1 MKTRGWLCSIATLVA
16 ACSSGDPA
24 APPRAPASTTAVA
37 SAPASAPAASAPAP
51 GAPAPAP
58 AASASAAAS
67 APASAASASAAAS
80 ASETPPPPPV
90 VEVHTSAI
98 RERFSITASGAATR
112 RRSLGIR
119 PDVVGHGQVAPGS
132 LEGFHKVLLDVG
144 FCGLAPKVRESA
156 PGYIVIKAA
165 FPDVTCTVELPD
177 KQWDKVPKAKKVIEA
192 ARKLEEEACAKG
204 CLP

>member
-1 MKTRGWLCSIATLVA
+1 M
-16 ACSSGDPA
+16 
-24 APPRAPASTTAVA
+24 AP
-37 SAPASAPAASAPAP
+37 
-51 GAPAPAP
+51 
-58 AASASAAAS
+58 
-67 APASAASASAAAS
+67 
-80 ASETPPPPPV
+80 E
-90 VEVHTSAI
+90 
-98 RERFSITASGAATR
+98 
-112 RRSLGIR
+112 
-119 PDVVGHGQVAPGS
+119 S
-132 LEGFHKVLLDVG
+132 LEAFHKVLVDVG

>member
-1 MKTRGWLCSIATLVA
+1 MKTRGWLCTIATLVA
-16 ACSSGDPA
+16 ACSSGEPA

-37 SAPASAPAASAPAP
+37 AAPPSAP
-51 GAPAPAP
+51 G
-58 AASASAAAS
+58 ASASAAAS
-67 APASAASASAAAS
+67 APAPDASASAGAPGSAPTASASAAAS
-80 ASETPPPPPV
+80 ASEAPPLPPV
-90 VEVHTSAI
+90 VEVHTSAV

-119 PDVVGHGQVAPGS
+119 PDVVGHGQVAPES
-132 LEGFHKVLLDVG
+132 LEAFHKVLLDVG
-144 FCGLAPKVRESA
+144 FCGLAPKARESA

-165 FPDVTCTVELPD
+165 FPDVACTVELPD

-192 ARKLEEEACAKG
+192 ARKLEEAACAKG

>member
-37 SAPASAPAASAPAP
+37 SAPPSAPAASASAPGAPVSAAASAPAP
-51 GAPAPAP
+51 GAS
-58 AASASAAAS
+58 ASAS
-67 APASAASASAAAS
+67 AAS

-132 LEGFHKVLLDVG
+132 LEGFHNVLLDVG

-165 FPDVTCTVELPD
+165 FPDVACTVELPD

>member
-37 SAPASAPAASAPAP
+37 AAPPSAPAASAPASD
-51 GAPAPAP
+51 APAPASDAP
-58 AASASAAAS
+58 
-67 APASAASASAAAS
+67 APASDAS
-80 ASETPPPPPV
+80 ASETPPLPPV

-112 RRSLGIR
+112 RRSIGIR

-132 LEGFHKVLLDVG
+132 LEAFHKVLLDVG

-165 FPDVTCTVELPD
+165 FPDVACTVELPD